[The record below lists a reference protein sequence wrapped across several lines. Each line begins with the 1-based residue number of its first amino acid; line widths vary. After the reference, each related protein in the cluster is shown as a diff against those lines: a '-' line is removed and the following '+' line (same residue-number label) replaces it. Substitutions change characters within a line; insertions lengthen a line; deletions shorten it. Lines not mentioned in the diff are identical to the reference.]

1 MRTSSRITPFTIA
14 MPAMVSATLPS
25 MVSAMLPA
33 MLPATLLAVTL
44 AVSGCSFSFGDDEGP
59 SDITIAGRSP
69 GQLVGGAEGVEGAKS
84 ASDDDRG
91 LRKIAILPVAYRDA
105 AGGYACDLCG
115 DAVQMQETGAAAARL
130 ATGFLYE
137 AVARHPRIL
146 FPNHQS
152 VEKVASR
159 GMRQAAAD
167 LAAGGSA
174 DAVIVAALVELRPRV
189 GPDDSPEKPA
199 GVTMFLSL
207 VDARS
212 GTALWSKTFDRE
224 EAPPSWFRLLLH
236 KIWGDTPRRW
246 STAEGYT
253 EVAADN
259 LVEDLIDYLD

>member
-1 MRTSSRITPFTIA
+1 MRTSTRITPFTIA
-14 MPAMVSATLPS
+14 MPA
-25 MVSAMLPA
+25 
-33 MLPATLLAVTL
+33 TLLAVML
-44 AVSGCSFSFGDDEGP
+44 AVMSGVSGCSFSFGDDEGP

-91 LRKIAILPVAYRDA
+91 LRKIAILPVAFRDA

-115 DAVQMQETGAAAARL
+115 DSVQMQETSAAAARL

-146 FPNHQS
+146 FPNHQA
-152 VEKVASR
+152 VEKVSTR

-167 LAAGGSA
+167 LAAAGTA

-212 GTALWSKTFDRE
+212 GTVHWSKTFDRE
-224 EAPPSWFRLLLH
+224 EAPPNWFRLLLH

-253 EVAADN
+253 EHAADE

>member
-1 MRTSSRITPFTIA
+1 MRTSTWGTPFTIA
-14 MPAMVSATLPS
+14 MPA
-25 MVSAMLPA
+25 
-33 MLPATLLAVTL
+33 TLLAVML
-44 AVSGCSFSFGDDEGP
+44 AAMSGVSGCSFSFGDDEGP

-69 GQLVGGAEGVEGAKS
+69 GELVGGADGVEAAKAS
-84 ASDDDRG
+84 SDDERG

-105 AGGYACDLCG
+105 AGGFACDLCG
-115 DAVQMQETGAAAARL
+115 DAVQMKETNATAARL

-137 AVARHPRIL
+137 AIARHPRIL
-146 FPNHQS
+146 FPNHQA

-167 LAAGGSA
+167 LAAGGTA

-212 GTALWSKTFDRE
+212 GTVLWSKTFDRE
-224 EAPPSWFRLLLH
+224 ESAPSWYRLVLH